1 MAACKT
7 ESPAPIDGIALP
19 TRNPRFIGSTSVSSI
34 NLSSSASH
42 MDVALRHK
50 YTRASSEAASSGENA
65 ARSSDSE
72 VRFELDIAVDE
83 NAFAAK

>member
-1 MAACKT
+1 
-7 ESPAPIDGIALP
+7 
-19 TRNPRFIGSTSVSSI
+19 
-34 NLSSSASH
+34 